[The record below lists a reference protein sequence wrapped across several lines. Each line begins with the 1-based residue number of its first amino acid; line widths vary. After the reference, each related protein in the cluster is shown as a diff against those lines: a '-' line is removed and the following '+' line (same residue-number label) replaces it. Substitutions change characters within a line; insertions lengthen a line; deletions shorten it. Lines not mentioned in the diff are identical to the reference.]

1 MNFANLSPTAVALL
15 AELAQVR
22 DVWLDRSGKV
32 IAVLRKLAGC
42 NEPAI
47 IPPIAG
53 FLFDKDHAVVQ
64 ATDEVLQ
71 SLFCHAGAERLPA
84 LDESM
89 RAQGR
94 YGYAFAGDTRWN
106 LMVTG
111 QVQSLI
117 RPDPERCALLLGL
130 ATCHASGYVRRNAV
144 ACLDQQVQSGAEI
157 PFLLLRL
164 GDWVHPVRLQA
175 QCAVARRLDAEHAST
190 FLPYLGL
197 VERLRARRRMTESP
211 LLSRIEEVLQT
222 NPESLLNASFT
233 ASGRLARRY
242 GLTLAWRAVANTGAM
257 SARESII
264 ERTLRDTKDQAL
276 RLQIVHWLVAKDADP
291 VLQQRFM
298 RDLLADKL
306 PAARRLALGWCMVHE
321 PTLHQD
327 ELHAALLDRSRTVRA
342 IAQFYLSKSAALDVP
357 GFYREA
363 VMRGQP
369 GNLPAAFDGL
379 GETGKAEDAKLL
391 TATLYA
397 PRVAVRKAALAALGK
412 LVGCAGEYLP
422 VFVDALQDAGSP
434 GVSRQARLVLERCV
448 REVGSERLS
457 AVFFGS
463 PHLHVRRQALALI
476 NRLPKWQRVTLLV
489 EIMGRAKP
497 EDGITRMA
505 DNFLRDWISG
515 YNRNHEVLPSKL
527 ELAHLA
533 AALAQYR
540 AGMDARLWQNL
551 QGHVSFMS

>member
-47 IPPIAG
+47 SSP
-53 FLFDKDHAVVQ
+53 
-64 ATDEVLQ
+64 Q
-71 SLFCHAGAERLPA
+71 SPVFSSTRTMPSSRQPTRCYSHCSDHAGAERLPA

-222 NPESLLNASFT
+222 NPENLLSASFS

-264 ERTLRDTKDQAL
+264 ERTLRDTKDQA
-276 RLQIVHWLVAKDADP
+276 VAAS
-291 VLQQRFM
+291 
-298 RDLLADKL
+298 
-306 PAARRLALGWCMVHE
+306 
-321 PTLHQD
+321 
-327 ELHAALLDRSRTVRA
+327 DRSLA
-342 IAQFYLSKSAALDVP
+342 
-357 GFYREA
+357 G
-363 VMRGQP
+363 
-369 GNLPAAFDGL
+369 
-379 GETGKAEDAKLL
+379 GE
-391 TATLYA
+391 
-397 PRVAVRKAALAALGK
+397 
-412 LVGCAGEYLP
+412 
-422 VFVDALQDAGSP
+422 
-434 GVSRQARLVLERCV
+434 
-448 REVGSERLS
+448 
-457 AVFFGS
+457 
-463 PHLHVRRQALALI
+463 
-476 NRLPKWQRVTLLV
+476 
-489 EIMGRAKP
+489 GR
-497 EDGITRMA
+497 
-505 DNFLRDWISG
+505 
-515 YNRNHEVLPSKL
+515 
-527 ELAHLA
+527 
-533 AALAQYR
+533 
-540 AGMDARLWQNL
+540 
-551 QGHVSFMS
+551 